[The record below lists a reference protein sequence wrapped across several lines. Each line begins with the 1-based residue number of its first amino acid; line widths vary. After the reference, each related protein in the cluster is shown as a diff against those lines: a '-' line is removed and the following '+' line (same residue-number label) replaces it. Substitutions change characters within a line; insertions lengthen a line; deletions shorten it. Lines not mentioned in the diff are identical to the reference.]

1 MSYEIT
7 DIYHILNIRLLSD
20 IYTTDFKLKV
30 YKSDNM
36 SASTPNR
43 TYTATPVPTPTPD
56 EQYEYL
62 FQIPHNDFA
71 VGDIL
76 DRFILEQSHV
86 TGATIPVWQT
96 TDGVTILV
104 DGEFH
109 SKIHTNS
116 FKLKFDNSGEHT
128 VQAVYSGDE
137 YTRMSY
143 TDLERFEIKQHKDSQ
158 TPTPSIVGKYALKFH
173 NPPVLKDLTFND
185 HKKVYFKLTQAGVGV
200 SGKTIE
206 IQLPNGSVV
215 SKTTTS
221 KGLVSFPNT
230 GYSAGKYKIG
240 AYFVDSET
248 HKRYTSTYKD
258 ITIKKADVHLDE
270 THERVMKNNVY
281 QKKRRVVI
289 FFRNAYK
296 KPFKKRKLSV
306 YHNKQ
311 LKTMKTD
318 DKGHIIMDVG
328 VGTHTFKV
336 VYNGNNDYNKKTLN
350 FTVVVEEK

>member
-7 DIYHILNIRLLSD
+7 DIYHILNIRLVSK
-20 IYTTDFKLKV
+20 IYTTDFMLGV

-43 TYTATPVPTPTPD
+43 TYVATPVPTPTP
-56 EQYEYL
+56 EEEYEYT
-62 FQIPHNDFA
+62 FRIPHNDFA
-71 VGDIL
+71 VGDVL
-76 DRFILEQSHV
+76 DRFILEQSG
-86 TGATIPVWQT
+86 TSSATIPIWET

-109 SKIHTNS
+109 SKIHSNT
-116 FKLKFDNSGEHT
+116 FKLKFDNSGEHS

-137 YTRMSY
+137 YTKMSY
-143 TDLERFEIKQHKDSQ
+143 TDLERFEIKQHKDSP
-158 TPTPSIVGKYALKFH
+158 TPPPSIVGKYALKFH
-173 NPPVLKDLTFND
+173 NPSILKDLTFND
-185 HKKVYFKLTQAGVGV
+185 HKKVYFKLTQGGKAV

-215 SKTTTS
+215 SKTTS

-270 THERVMKNNVY
+270 THEKVMKKGVY

-318 DKGHIIMDVG
+318 DNGHIIMDVG